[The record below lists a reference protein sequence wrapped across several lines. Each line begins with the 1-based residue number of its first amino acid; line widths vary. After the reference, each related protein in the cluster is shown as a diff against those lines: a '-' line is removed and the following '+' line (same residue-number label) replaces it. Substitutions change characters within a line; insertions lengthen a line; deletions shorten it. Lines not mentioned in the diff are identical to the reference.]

1 MQGVW
6 VAPVEAVG
14 AVGPVGEVEKQ
25 KAERDERCRA
35 SHKFFTKMQE
45 HLALHRESARARFSH
60 TLTLAHL
67 RTPFAPTLRR

>member
-1 MQGVW
+1 MQSVW

-35 SHKFFTKMQE
+35 SHKFFTKKQE
-45 HLALHRESARARFSH
+45 HLAL
-60 TLTLAHL
+60 L
-67 RTPFAPTLRR
+67 